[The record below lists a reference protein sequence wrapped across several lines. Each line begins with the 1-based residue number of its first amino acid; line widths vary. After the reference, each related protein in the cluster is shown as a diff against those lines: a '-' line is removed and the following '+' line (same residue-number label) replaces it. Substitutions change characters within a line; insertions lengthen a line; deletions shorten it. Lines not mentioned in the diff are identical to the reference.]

1 MVRVMV
7 GMRPMVTGTRGMVLS
22 WRFQF
27 SRGNGGIFASATRG
41 REVWVG
47 LFGWGVGVF
56 GWGVGVLGRGVLRG
70 RTRMFGG

>member
-7 GMRPMVTGTRGMVLS
+7 GMRPMVTATRGMVLS
-22 WRFQF
+22 WGFQF
-27 SRGNGGIFASATRG
+27 SRGSGGIFASATKR

-47 LFGWGVGVF
+47 LFGWGVGVL
-56 GWGVGVLGRGVLRG
+56 GRGVGVLLG